1 MEKTLQ
7 ILEKTLY
14 HIPMFAIEPRVRRFK
29 KLPEYRLKK
38 NKFTLSSFETSHP
51 SMLWLLE
58 LFLCFQL
65 KQNSHFCFKK
75 EFHIK
80 HNVRSYFEVTQVLVY
95 IYTKYVTPGNKTL
108 GSHLKGLNFDAHYTF
123 DIFSSMSGSNS
134 DSESTHSSQCDSEYN
149 YIPGY
154 IIEDE

>member
-1 MEKTLQ
+1 
-7 ILEKTLY
+7 
-14 HIPMFAIEPRVRRFK
+14 MFAIKPCDRTSCTAVQKTSRIPLE
-29 KLPEYRLKK
+29 K

-95 IYTKYVTPGNKTL
+95 IYTKNVTPGNKTL
-108 GSHLKGLNFDAHYTF
+108 GSHLKLIRLENTG
-123 DIFSSMSGSNS
+123 
-134 DSESTHSSQCDSEYN
+134 
-149 YIPGY
+149 
-154 IIEDE
+154 